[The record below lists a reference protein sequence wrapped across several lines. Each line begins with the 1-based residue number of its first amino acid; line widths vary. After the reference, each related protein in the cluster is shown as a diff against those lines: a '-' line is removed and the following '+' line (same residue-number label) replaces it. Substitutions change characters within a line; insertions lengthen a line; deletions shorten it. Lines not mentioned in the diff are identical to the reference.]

1 MGTQDIFTPTPTP
14 TPTPMPMPAGAGSPQ
29 VSPQDGTLPSLP
41 PLPED
46 ILAGLREKYGDDLI
60 QKPDGELVLRE
71 PGFDGPIDT
80 RYGEGQWAVGD
91 EFFIVGSGPGMKLIP
106 RDGVPGSGNGNGNGE
121 PNYVKDVYDKVFDAA
136 SVIYPKSV
144 AFDIAHNYLENIG
157 KDRIKLGGAAFLDI
171 LNVNAAVDAG
181 HRIYQ
186 DNLIAGMG
194 AKFDTHWNTLLGKL
208 LQDKHDQTLSRDDR
222 DNIEVFL
229 ENQKKYRPIYKS
241 GFLNLYIYGDEEFE
255 PVTLDDAA
263 VGKSLKDFFLSARD
277 DLRGKVPGGLDRYI
291 DTAFIETEAEI
302 IRTTERRAEYN
313 DEIESYDADIQR
325 LLDSPDFDENFKE
338 KLSGVWSKWK
348 RNFQPKEADAFAF
361 AADDLYPSAA
371 DYIKAKEVAKVG
383 SINSAVINAFA
394 GTPYGTEALELS
406 PTLHKTLSELPYIR
420 DRMRFIT
427 EGMQKIEIV
436 EGEIGEVKIG
446 EAKITAKDLGKMFD
460 DARGDTGTS
469 SEAFS
474 SAEIKLAG
482 DIRSARVAHKKATDR
497 TSAISQIKDR
507 LDQPN
512 VPESI
517 RSEWTPEKIAEYV
530 DGKIKIGITIP
541 NSITYDFQYEHLR
554 TVVVEPSLRP
564 DAISRIKTYLS
575 AEDPEVAGK
584 FDDAAIGTF
593 VDNQIDAN
601 MRSAE
606 GIASL
611 FRSTKLK
618 TERESFEETKEET
631 KRASEFAKHVD
642 TALKKPGVPPEASGY
657 YTEAVLAKF
666 LEDAAGKLATAES
679 LFDADY
685 ASKLNRFTVL
695 GDQGAFTPTE
705 PTKPTEPIVEGTEA
719 DKLWAE
725 HLQTKAAADKLWAEY
740 QKGKA
745 AGATVGGTL
754 GEWLRKQRPGN
765 TALVDTYLGQ
775 IDALWAEAEA
785 AVAAGQAAN
794 EEAYIKSKFNAQA
807 AEDIGT
813 VKKELELNAQGF
825 MTRDAQGNRL
835 QAFDDYI
842 ASGEPFSPTVH
853 RLARFHTSAGAPVE
867 GMPGSQAERERRA
880 AEAQAP
886 GPLGLFGFAQSIG
899 VNFQKRDEEVRDM
912 TPEEKKAYD
921 DLQGY
926 MADLTSG
933 ERPFD
938 ENAKVFLLSKSP
950 IVREM
955 QNLGVRAGL
964 SGEEID
970 ALVTKVNTAAFDKF
984 GGGAGAVLQ
993 QEIDT
998 LTARNREVYEQA
1010 LDLEDEFIGTMDS
1023 EMLAE
1028 GQALPPKTEGQV
1040 LPPQKQWIE
1049 TDKQGT
1055 SRLVSTAQAGLA
1067 QGDTPHERARS
1078 EILRRQKE
1086 GLSAFEYSPE
1096 EIEARTKSKAAA
1108 QGRTAKL
1115 SEIQAA
1121 QANELERQK
1130 RIADRQRLR
1139 GQGSAPPPGAGTGP
1153 TGERRA

>member
-14 TPTPMPMPAGAGSPQ
+14 TPMPAGAGSPQ

-60 QKPDGELVLRE
+60 QKPDGELVLRLK
-71 PGFDGPIDT
+71 DGDKPIITTPD
-80 RYGEGQWAVGD
+80 GGQWAVGD

-106 RDGVPGSGNGNGNGE
+106 RDGVTGSGNGNGNGE
-121 PNYVKDVYDKVFDAA
+121 PNYVKAVYDKVFDAA
-136 SVIYPKSV
+136 KLTYPPSV

-157 KDRIKLGGAAFLDI
+157 KDRIKLGGAAFLDS
-171 LNVNAAVDAG
+171 LNVGAAIAAG
-181 HRIYQ
+181 HGIYQ

-229 ENQKKYRPIYKS
+229 ENQEKYRPIYKS

-255 PVTLDDAA
+255 QPTLDDAA

-383 SINSAVINAFA
+383 SINSALINAFA

-406 PTLHKTLSELPYIR
+406 PTLHKTLRELPYMR
-420 DRMRFIT
+420 DRMRFIK
-427 EGMQKIEIV
+427 EGMHEIEIA

-460 DARGDTGTS
+460 DARGDTGTT

-474 SAEIKLAG
+474 SAN
-482 DIRSARVAHKKATDR
+482 RSLGAVITSAKFAHKKATDR
-497 TSAISQIKDR
+497 TSAISQVQNR

-517 RSEWTPEKIAEYV
+517 RSEWTPEKIAKYV
-530 DGKIKIGITIP
+530 DGKIDIGITGP
-541 NSITYDFQYEHLR
+541 DSITNDFQYEHLR

-666 LEDAAGKLATAES
+666 LEDAADLGEGTTAES

-754 GEWLRKQRPGN
+754 GEWLRKLRPGN
-765 TALVDTYLGQ
+765 TALVDT
-775 IDALWAEAEA
+775 
-785 AVAAGQAAN
+785 
-794 EEAYIKSKFNAQA
+794 
-807 AEDIGT
+807 
-813 VKKELELNAQGF
+813 
-825 MTRDAQGNRL
+825 
-835 QAFDDYI
+835 
-842 ASGEPFSPTVH
+842 
-853 RLARFHTSAGAPVE
+853 
-867 GMPGSQAERERRA
+867 
-880 AEAQAP
+880 
-886 GPLGLFGFAQSIG
+886 
-899 VNFQKRDEEVRDM
+899 
-912 TPEEKKAYD
+912 
-921 DLQGY
+921 
-926 MADLTSG
+926 
-933 ERPFD
+933 
-938 ENAKVFLLSKSP
+938 
-950 IVREM
+950 
-955 QNLGVRAGL
+955 
-964 SGEEID
+964 
-970 ALVTKVNTAAFDKF
+970 
-984 GGGAGAVLQ
+984 
-993 QEIDT
+993 
-998 LTARNREVYEQA
+998 
-1010 LDLEDEFIGTMDS
+1010 
-1023 EMLAE
+1023 
-1028 GQALPPKTEGQV
+1028 
-1040 LPPQKQWIE
+1040 
-1049 TDKQGT
+1049 
-1055 SRLVSTAQAGLA
+1055 
-1067 QGDTPHERARS
+1067 
-1078 EILRRQKE
+1078 
-1086 GLSAFEYSPE
+1086 
-1096 EIEARTKSKAAA
+1096 
-1108 QGRTAKL
+1108 
-1115 SEIQAA
+1115 
-1121 QANELERQK
+1121 
-1130 RIADRQRLR
+1130 
-1139 GQGSAPPPGAGTGP
+1139 
-1153 TGERRA
+1153 